1 MADGESTISPHAV
14 RTQLQRILA
23 CKDFDASDR
32 NRRFLGHV
40 VEETLAGR
48 TQQIKAYSI
57 ATLVF
62 GREPSFDPQSDPII
76 RIEASRLRRSLERY
90 YLTAGKH
97 DEIRIDVP
105 KGSYIPTFVAAAEAA
120 QPAAASAASHIDAE
134 EQSSLPSTAGATVAP
149 PSDAAF
155 RSRRLLPPLGIVG
168 ALMLAGIAVIWNG
181 GYLSPAVPHPAQAV
195 SARGPAILVMPFD
208 NDGMDTEFAGLIRGF
223 TREVIVGL
231 NQFDG
236 MFVYGPAT
244 SFELGTGNGANT
256 SVPEVKPDFILSGG
270 VTIADNR
277 FLVTVSLIEAPT
289 GRSIWSDKYQSEL
302 THGDIFQAR
311 GQIADRV
318 AQAIGQPYGIIF
330 REEARKIEGT
340 SPQLLTS
347 YQCML
352 QFYQYWQNLNLT
364 LHSQVRHCLE
374 KAVVEDPAYSEPFA
388 ALAMVYANSQRYG
401 FEPDALDFDPLPK
414 ALQLALHSVELA
426 PESVQGY
433 KALHLV
439 YWLMNRVDE
448 SFQAAR
454 QGLAV
459 SPNDSEM
466 MADLG
471 GRLCLYGD
479 WDEGFPLVQEA
490 FARNPAQPGVYRI
503 VTFLHFYLNKQYPE
517 ALAEAEKAN
526 IPSVIHLH
534 MLQAMAHA
542 QLGQTEQADAAVR
555 EILKI
560 DPQYGEHVIADLKGR
575 NIHPDIIRA
584 VVDGLLKAGLKVT
597 IPPGDQELLA
607 AEAEVD
613 PPRRLP

>member
-1 MADGESTISPHAV
+1 MTDPEIAISPDAV
-14 RTQLQRILA
+14 RAQLQRVLA

-32 NRRFLGHV
+32 NRRFLGYV

-48 TQQIKAYSI
+48 TQHIKAYSV

-97 DEIRIDVP
+97 DAVRIDIP
-105 KGSYIPTFVAAAEAA
+105 KGSYIPTFAAAAA
-120 QPAAASAASHIDAE
+120 DEVQPADAPAE
-134 EQSSLPSTAGATVAP
+134 HQNGAGAQLSLTSNAGATVTP
-149 PSDAAF
+149 PSGAEF
-155 RSRRLLPPLGIVG
+155 WPRRLLLPLGIVS
-168 ALMLAGIAVIWNG
+168 ALLLAGIAVVWNG
-181 GYLSPAVPHPAQAV
+181 GYLNSAAPLPAQAL
-195 SARGPAILVMPFD
+195 SGRGPAVLVMPFD

-244 SFELGTGNGANT
+244 SFKLDNGTNAAP
-256 SVPEVKPDFILSGG
+256 PEVKPDFILSGG

-277 FLVTVSLIEAPT
+277 FLVTASLIEAPT
-289 GRSIWSDKYQSEL
+289 GRSLWSDKFQNQL
-302 THGDIFQAR
+302 THSDIFHAR
-311 GQIADRV
+311 EQIADRV
-318 AQAIGQPYGIIF
+318 AQAIGQPYGIVF

-340 SPQLLTS
+340 SPQLFTS

-352 QFYQYWQNLNLT
+352 QFYQYWQNLNAS
-364 LHSQVRHCLE
+364 LHSQVRSCLE
-374 KAVVEDPAYSEPFA
+374 KAVVEDPEYSEPFA
-388 ALAMVYANSQRYG
+388 ALAMVYANSPRYG
-401 FEPDALDFDPLPK
+401 FEKDALDFDPLPK
-414 ALQLALHSVELA
+414 ALQLALHSIELA

-439 YWLMNRVDE
+439 YWLSNQVDK
-448 SFQAAR
+448 SFEAAR
-454 QGLAV
+454 RGLAI

-479 WDEGFPLVQEA
+479 WDNGFPLVQKA

-503 VTFLHFYLNKQYPE
+503 VTFLHFYLNQQYSE

-542 QLGQTEQADAAVR
+542 QLGQTGQASAAVR

-575 NIHPDIIRA
+575 NIHPDIIQA
-584 VVDGLLKAGLKVT
+584 VVGGLLKAGLKVIDPT
-597 IPPGDQELLA
+597 GSYEMLA
-607 AEAEVD
+607 AEAKSD
-613 PPRRLP
+613 APRRLP